1 VAGQTLANDNIH
13 VEIEGDDGGVHTDA
27 EGNIVIDNEDGG
39 VVVQLNPQRQGNA
52 DEDEDPAK
60 FYENLVGRIGEGLLG
75 TIANELHEAVSAD
88 DGSRSEWLANR
99 AAAMDLLG
107 LRMEDPKS
115 GDGASAVDGQS
126 VVTNPLLLE
135 ACLKGWANAQAELL
149 PAEGPCKVA
158 DYSELPEG
166 QKDLLGEA
174 LQRDMNYFLTTVATE
189 FGPETSHMLL
199 WGCYFGGSGFKKV
212 YTHPL
217 KKRPY
222 SEAVS
227 PENLIVSD
235 ATKDFDACER
245 ITHQIA
251 MRQSVMRR
259 YQAKGIYR
267 EVALA
272 PPTPQANQV
281 DETIAATQGVA
292 VARQRPEDMPYTLWE
307 TQCEWDLDEF
317 APKQFKGKGVALP
330 YLITMDKDS
339 MTILS
344 VRRDWKPE
352 DEDCGRKKM
361 YVKYPYVPGPG
372 FYGTGLANILG
383 NSSAAMTAAWRISLD
398 SGMFANFPSFLI
410 DKLTGR
416 QNTSNFRMAPG
427 EATAIETGGRP
438 IKEVVADL
446 PFNDVTPGL
455 MAMMDKITEQSKA
468 VGGAPDI
475 PVGEGMQNIP
485 VGTMLAHIE
494 QSTKV
499 MAAAH
504 KGQHRAMDEE
514 LSLLADLFRENPEAF
529 WKGNKTAKAYWKGDT
544 KLLLAALDDRTL
556 VPKSD
561 PNVPSHIHR
570 VMKAVA
576 LVELKASPL
585 GARLDDD
592 EVLRRVLSAMR
603 EDPTGLILPKPPT
616 QGPSPEVLIA
626 QAKIKEAD
634 AKMMTA
640 QVNAEENQ
648 QKPELERMKTEGS
661 IKGKTIDLAK
671 TLITHQGDRED
682 AAHQRK
688 IDVAKL
694 AQDAQSH
701 ALETTKVAGDAMK
714 TRQESQQSQQE
725 HGLASAQAVHKMGLE
740 TRQHGL
746 AEQQAQHQ
754 MGKEKAEHGL
764 ATAEL
769 GHQVESDHANRDLA
783 ERELT
788 AKVATDN
795 DKVGNER
802 VKTGIAQQQADTAT
816 HVALH
821 PPKPAGGAKPKK
833 KK

>member
-1 VAGQTLANDNIH
+1 MAGQALADDNIH
-13 VEIEGDDGGVHTDA
+13 VVIEGDDDGGVHTDSD
-27 EGNIVIDNEDGG
+27 GNISIDTEDGG
-39 VVVQLNPQRQGNA
+39 VVVQLNPQRQGKA
-52 DEDEDPAK
+52 AEDEDPAK
-60 FYENLVGRIGEGLLG
+60 FYENLVGRLGEGLLG
-75 TIANELHEAVSAD
+75 TMANELHEAVSAD
-88 DGSRSEWLANR
+88 DDSRSEWLSNR

-107 LRMEDPKS
+107 LKMEDPRS
-115 GDGASAVDGQS
+115 GDGSSAVDGQS

-149 PAEGPCKVA
+149 PAEGPCKIA
-158 DYSELPEG
+158 DFSELPEG

-174 LQRDMNYFLTTVATE
+174 LQRDMNYYLTTVATE

-245 ITHQIA
+245 ITHQIS
-251 MRQSVMRR
+251 MRQSVMKR

-267 EVALA
+267 EVVLA

-292 VARQRPEDMPYTLWE
+292 VSRQRPEDMPYTLWE

-330 YLITMDKDS
+330 YLVTMDKDS

-344 VRRDWKPE
+344 IRRDWKPE
-352 DEDCGRKKM
+352 DEDCVRKKM

-372 FYGTGLANILG
+372 FYGTGLAHILG
-383 NSSAAMTAAWRISLD
+383 NSTAAMSAAWRIALD
-398 SGMFANFPSFLI
+398 NGMFANFPAGLI
-410 DKLTGR
+410 DKLAGR
-416 QNTSNFRMAPG
+416 QNSVNLRASPG
-427 EATAIETGGRP
+427 ELIPIETGGRA
-438 IKEVVADL
+438 INDVVADL

-455 MAMMDKITEQSKA
+455 MSMIDKITEQSKS

-499 MAAAH
+499 TAAAH
-504 KGQHRAMDEE
+504 KGQHRALDEE
-514 LSLLADLFRENPEAF
+514 LSLIADLFRENPESF
-529 WKGNKTAKAYWKGDT
+529 WKGNKTAKAYWTVKT
-544 KLLLAALDDRTL
+544 LLQALEERTL

-585 GARLDDD
+585 GGRLDDD
-592 EVLRRVLSAMR
+592 EILRRVLSAMR
-603 EDPTGLILPKPPT
+603 EDPTGLILPKTP
-616 QGPSPEVLIA
+616 QGPSPESITA
-626 QAKIKEAD
+626 EAKMKEAEAKIL
-634 AKMMTA
+634 TA
-640 QVNAEENQ
+640 QVNEKENQ
-648 QKPELERMKTEGS
+648 QKPQLEQLKTEGS

-682 AAHQRK
+682 AAHARK
-688 IDVAKL
+688 MDIAGL
-694 AQDAQSH
+694 ARDSQKDALD
-701 ALETTKVAGDAMK
+701 ATKVTADAMK
-714 TRQESQQSQQE
+714 TRQEGALGQQQ
-725 HGLASAQAVHKMGLE
+725 HGLAAAQAVHQMGLE
-740 TRQHGL
+740 RSQHEL
-746 AEQQAQHQ
+746 AQQQAQHQ
-754 MGKEKAEHGL
+754 MGKETAEHGL

-769 GHQVESDHANRDLA
+769 GHQVGMDHKDRDLA

-788 AKVATDN
+788 AKVATDG

-821 PPKPAGGAKPKK
+821 PPKPAGGAKKPKGK
-833 KK
+833 K

>member
-1 VAGQTLANDNIH
+1 MAGPALAQDNII
-13 VEIEGDDGGVHTDA
+13 VEIEGDDDSGVHTLPD
-27 EGNIVIDNEDGG
+27 GNIAIDSEDGG
-39 VVVQLNPQRQGNA
+39 VIIQLNPQRHDDAGA
-52 DEDEDPAK
+52 DEDPAK
-60 FYENLVGRIGEGLLG
+60 FYANLVERLGEGELMV
-75 TIANELHEAVSAD
+75 IANDLHEAISAD
-88 DGSRSEWLANR
+88 DQSRAEWLANR
-99 AAAMDLLG
+99 AAAMGLLG
-107 LRMEDPKS
+107 LKMEDPKNS
-115 GDGASAVDGQS
+115 EGASAIDGQS
-126 VVTNPLLLE
+126 VVTNPLLLDGV
-135 ACLKGWANAQAELL
+135 LRGWANAQAELL
-149 PAEGPCKVA
+149 PAEGPCKIA
-158 DYSELPEG
+158 DYSPTPEA
-166 QKDLLGEA
+166 QKDDLGEA
-174 LQRDMNYFLTTVATE
+174 LQRDMNYYLTTTATE

-222 SEAVS
+222 SEAVD
-227 PENLIVSD
+227 PQFLIVSD

-251 MRQSVMRR
+251 MRQSVMKR

-267 EVALA
+267 KVVLA

-281 DETIAATQGVA
+281 EETVASTQGVA
-292 VARQRPEDMPYTLWE
+292 VAKQRPEDMPYTLWE
-307 TQCEWDLDEF
+307 CQCELDLPQF
-317 APKQFKGKGVALP
+317 APKQFKDSGVPLP
-330 YLITMDKDS
+330 YLVTLDKDS

-344 VRRDWKPE
+344 IRRDWKPE
-352 DEDCGRKKM
+352 DEDCTRKKM

-398 SGMFANFPSFLI
+398 SGMFANFPAFLL

-416 QNTSNFRMAPG
+416 QNTSNIRLAPG
-427 EATAIETGGRP
+427 EASLIETGGRP
-438 IKEVVADL
+438 LRDVIADL

-455 MAMMDKITEQSKA
+455 MQMMDKITEQAKA

-494 QSTKV
+494 QATKV
-499 MAAAH
+499 MGAAH

-529 WKGNKTAKAYWKGDT
+529 WKGNKSAKGYWDVK
-544 KLLLAALDDRTL
+544 KLLMALDERTL

-585 GARLDDD
+585 GGRLDDD

-603 EDPTGLILPKPPT
+603 EDPTGLVLPKAP
-616 QGPSPEVLIA
+616 QGPSPESIMA
-626 QAKIKEAD
+626 EAKMKEAEAKIL
-634 AKMMTA
+634 TA
-640 QVNAEENQ
+640 QVNAEENK
-648 QKPELERMKTEGS
+648 QKPQLEQMKTEGS

-688 IDVAKL
+688 VDVAKL
-694 AQDAQSH
+694 ALDAKGQ
-701 ALETTKVAGDAMK
+701 ALDATKMTTDAMK
-714 TRQESQQSQQE
+714 TQQEAQQSQQE
-725 HGLASAQAVHKMGLE
+725 HGLATAQAVHQMSLAE
-740 TRQHGL
+740 RQHGL
-746 AEQQAQHQ
+746 AETQAHHA
-754 MGKEKAEHGL
+754 MRKDSAEHGL
-764 ATAEL
+764 AAAEL
-769 GHQVESDHANRDLA
+769 GHQVGMDHKDREMA
-783 ERELT
+783 ERELGVRAST
-788 AKVATDN
+788 EAAKVGVQ
-795 DKVGNER
+795 K
-802 VKTGIAQQQADTAT
+802 QQAETQR

-821 PPKPAGGAKPKK
+821 PPKPVGGAKTPKGRK
-833 KK
+833 